1 MKKLLASF
9 VLLVACG
16 SKDKPADKT
25 AAPPAPAP
33 ASGTAA
39 VPAAVD
45 AAAAAPAPTFATYE
59 AALSGGRKLAKAGA
73 LADAKAAFE
82 AALRLRAED
91 ATALSELGYVELKL
105 GNADAALAITDRAI
119 AAAADPKLKAAS
131 LYNRGR
137 LLEQR
142 GDLPG
147 AKAAYTESLALRPNA
162 TVQARLD
169 KLGGPPDMATPDG
182 VASFKQI
189 YKTVRD
195 VPWSSLAYAC
205 GDRCTAKLHK
215 VIYGDVEGD
224 GTEEAIVVVQG
235 AFDLESDH
243 TAHLYGVR
251 ASEVAWLGRIHT
263 GGREHPEYA
272 PRFQSASLGD
282 GAIKITWNYQL
293 WGHCDDP
300 DDCADTVTETYKLA
314 SGQVVDEQGEPTR

>member
-1 MKKLLASF
+1 MKQLLTSFVFLLA
-9 VLLVACG
+9 ACG
-16 SKDKPADKT
+16 TKDKPADKT
-25 AAPPAPAP
+25 AAPPAPAS
-33 ASGTAA
+33 ATSSAVAA
-39 VPAAVD
+39 PD

-59 AALSGGRKLAKAGA
+59 TALSGGRKLAKAGA
-73 LADAKAAFE
+73 LAEAKAAFE
-82 AALRLRAED
+82 AALRLRTED

-105 GNADAALAITDRAI
+105 GNDGEALAITDRAI
-119 AAAADPKLKAAS
+119 AAATDPKLKAAS

-169 KLGGPPDMATPDG
+169 KLGSPPDMATPDG
-182 VASFKQI
+182 VAAFKQI
-189 YKTVRD
+189 YKSVRD
-195 VPWSSLAYAC
+195 VPWPSLAYAC
-205 GDRCTAKLHK
+205 GEPCTAKLHK

-235 AFDLESDH
+235 AFGLDSDH

-251 ASEVAWLGRIHT
+251 ANEVAWLGRIHT

-272 PRFQSASLGD
+272 PRFQNATLAN
-282 GAIKITWNYQL
+282 GAVQITWHFQL
-293 WGHCDDP
+293 WGNCDDP

-314 SGQVVDEQGEPTR
+314 GGKVVDENGAPTR